1 MIYTFN
7 NDLSNL
13 QHLVAKQHLIPTQ
26 ETSSLKFLKSV
37 KCVTFVSNWE

>member
-7 NDLSNL
+7 IDLSNL
-13 QHLVAKQHLIPTQ
+13 QHLVPKQHLIPIQ
-26 ETSSLKFLKSV
+26 ETSRVKFLKSV